1 MNLGVLNGY
10 AVNTS
15 ALAAWVKAAT
25 LAATLGASATAS
37 ATYVYRVASTPFSA
51 GASATTVGI
60 RTTLGDAA
68 PSMGASGIVAAHTI
82 WAGVS
87 SGSAG
92 CSAVAFNYRLIPATA
107 YATAGATG
115 EALPNAKLGEAE
127 GTLDCAGEASARKV
141 QFLAAT
147 PAASTSA
154 TARAQF
160 GSPCLGSA
168 TVVGFA
174 EASQQLS
181 GETTWAHDGFVLAEA
196 GCAATVAETHRQIL
210 TAGTVTPSTE
220 AVATATGYKTQHA
233 AATLSAGL
241 ADATVDFRNV
251 IAGESSGNTAGASGV
266 VAATRVHQPTVAAFA
281 GVTGAGVTARI
292 IWRGQA
298 SADAGGA
305 GSVVGTRVRFGRAT
319 ATAGMDLVST
329 TFATQHWVESTLT
342 AEITGTVTPTWSRS
356 AAATATLDCAGES
369 SATLLQLATASASQ
383 GASGVAVGVTNIEVP
398 APACRTLAVMDD
410 RLLLVPSDDR
420 TLIVGC

>member
-37 ATYVYRVASTPFSA
+37 ATHVYRVASTPFSA
-51 GASATTVGI
+51 GASATTVGV
-60 RTTLGDAA
+60 RTTLGDAT
-68 PSMGASGIVAAHTI
+68 PSMGASGVVATYTV

-92 CSAVAFNYRLIPATA
+92 CSAVAFNYRLIAATA
-107 YATAGATG
+107 LAAAGATG
-115 EALPNAKLGEAE
+115 EALPDAKLGAVE
-127 GTLDCAGEASARKV
+127 GTLDCAGEACAIKV

-147 PAASTSA
+147 PAAGASA

-174 EASQQLS
+174 EASLQLS

-196 GCAATVAETHRQIL
+196 GCTATVAETHWQIL

-241 ADATVDFRNV
+241 ADATVDFRNTV
-251 IAGESSGNTAGASGV
+251 AGESSGNTAGASGTASVLYTHRPTV
-266 VAATRVHQPTVAAFA
+266 VASAGATGASVPVKMICDGRVAAA
-281 GVTGAGVTARI
+281 LGCSGTVI
-292 IWRGQA
+292 
-298 SADAGGA
+298 
-305 GSVVGTRVRFGRAT
+305 GTRVRFGRAT
-319 ATAGMDLVST
+319 ATAGLVAVST
-329 TFATQHWVESTLT
+329 TFATQHWAVS
-342 AEITGTVTPTWSRS
+342 AMAAGGTGTGLAVS
-356 AAATATLDCAGES
+356 ARTATATATLDCAGES
-369 SATLLQLATASASQ
+369 AAALLQLATASASLD
-383 GASGVAVGVTNIEVP
+383 ASGVAVGVANIEDL
-398 APACRTLAVMDD
+398 APACRTLAVLDD